1 MYTVHRV
8 PATRIIHDGVRVF
21 DSVIFNAGWRH
32 FIVCI
37 VRGAARYGRSPR
49 QYIYIHDSMRESEM
63 RKEEKRSL
71 GISKLDAA
79 FLSRS
84 PFAEIFVVIKTVLH

>member
-1 MYTVHRV
+1 MLAGVISSSASYAAQRATVDL
-8 PATRIIHDGVRVF
+8 P
-21 DSVIFNAGWRH
+21 DST
-32 FIVCI
+32 
-37 VRGAARYGRSPR
+37 
-49 QYIYIHDSMRESEM
+49 YIYDSMRESEM